1 MFKGKVVREVVREV
15 ISRGKGG
22 GGKKRLRVFPQG
34 GGRDYAMVKA
44 FQFDFQT
51 WRYIW
56 VLFDVVPRVF
66 SPRPPLRR
74 KTLQI
79 LISTWKTN
87 EGDPTKRVD
96 R

>member
-1 MFKGKVVREVVREV
+1 MFGRLFPGAR
-15 ISRGKGG
+15 GG
-22 GGKKRLRVFPQG
+22 GEEETSDGISPG
-34 GGRDYAMVKA
+34 GGRDDAMVKA

-74 KTLQI
+74 TTLQI

>member
-1 MFKGKVVREVVREV
+1 
-15 ISRGKGG
+15 
-22 GGKKRLRVFPQG
+22 
-34 GGRDYAMVKA
+34 MVKA

-74 KTLQI
+74 TTLQI